1 MMSTLEARGE
11 SRPMISLGFDEE
23 PYPRG
28 THMCFIFND
37 EDERRWV
44 MSKYI
49 QSGLDAN
56 EQVGYFVDTMSPD
69 GLKKWMR
76 DQGVTLPDELDGRQY
91 SVVDADV
98 TYCPDG
104 TFNVDR
110 MIETVAE
117 AHYRSLREGYA
128 GARLAGEMSWVKRGH
143 PGSENLAEYECRLNV
158 LVRTVPTTIVC
169 QYDAQRFD
177 GATLY
182 DILSV
187 HPMMIVH
194 GQVVRNPYYV
204 EAEVF
209 LAKLAARPRP
219 LDV

>member
-1 MMSTLEARGE
+1 MSTKTAPAGE
-11 SRPMISLGFDEE
+11 SRPMVSLGFDAE
-23 PYPRG
+23 PYPMG

-37 EDERRWV
+37 ESERRWV

-91 SVVDADV
+91 RVVDADE

-110 MIETVAE
+110 MIETV
-117 AHYRSLREGYA
+117 R
-128 GARLAGEMSWVKRGH
+128 
-143 PGSENLAEYECRLNV
+143 
-158 LVRTVPTTIVC
+158 
-169 QYDAQRFD
+169 DA
-177 GATLY
+177 AT
-182 DILSV
+182 
-187 HPMMIVH
+187 PMTH
-194 GQVVRNPYYV
+194 H
-204 EAEVF
+204 
-209 LAKLAARPRP
+209 
-219 LDV
+219 